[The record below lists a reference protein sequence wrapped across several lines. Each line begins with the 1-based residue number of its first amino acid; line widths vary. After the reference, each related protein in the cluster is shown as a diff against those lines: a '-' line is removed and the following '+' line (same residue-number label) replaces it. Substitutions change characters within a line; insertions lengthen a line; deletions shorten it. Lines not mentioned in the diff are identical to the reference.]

1 MRINSLVLARYL
13 ANEVAYRGFRE
24 QGAIPFMPT
33 SRRSSRV
40 KVSVLKANV
49 LSGVLFSMASISAS
63 AIIATGNLY
72 GYALST
78 TVLTGVAIAMA
89 LMYIIPFTSTVLRE
103 GIVDLL
109 RLLPLSPKEVLKT
122 YLLSMILYWG
132 GLAITFIYVPYI
144 VVSTYFVII
153 GKLSVV
159 PYLLTILAA
168 IATLAFSFLLGIA
181 LGTYSYLV
189 RRRALFRYVSA
200 IAWALVFLI
209 TYVMISITGYISKL
223 VINTG
228 GSLGVL
234 SIVGPYIPFIG
245 PLYAYLANPVLTPLS
260 ITETLAI
267 TLATYFVAKG
277 RLSKVFIY
285 GGEYV
290 APTKPTKVITPKAP
304 LVVSPKP
311 PLLTMIRKD
320 LKLLSRE
327 PRRLAGVI
335 ILIIFPLVMT
345 VMGGFTKTPILS
357 ATLVT
362 CFVGAFS
369 GLGVENLYYVEGEG
383 ALVLYTLPIRKRDVV
398 LSKSLATSS
407 ITAPMAFAISLI
419 YSLIKTVNPLI
430 SLVFAIVAAILSI
443 SYALINSSL
452 MASLIPKEPSYWND
466 MTFRRSLGL
475 RIVRSALALIGIG
488 VSVAIP
494 LVIMLLGLGGNV
506 AIIIEVLAIYSLIT
520 LCAGLVLMKLIVG
533 EGTLSD

>member
-1 MRINSLVLARYL
+1 MRINSLTLAKYL

-24 QGAIPFMPT
+24 QGSIPFMPRSRT
-33 SRRSSRV
+33 SGRFR
-40 KVSVLKANV
+40 VSVLKANI
-49 LSGVLFSMASISAS
+49 LGGVLFSMVSLSAS
-63 AIIATGNLY
+63 AIIPTGNLY

-103 GIVDLL
+103 GIIDLL

-132 GLAITFIYVPYI
+132 GLAITFIYVPYLI
-144 VVSTYFVII
+144 VSTYFVII
-153 GKLSVV
+153 GKLGVV
-159 PYLLTILAA
+159 PYLLAILAA
-168 IATLAFSFLLGIA
+168 AATLTFSFLLGIA

-189 RRRALFRYVSA
+189 KRRALFRYVSA
-200 IAWALVFLI
+200 IAWASVFLI
-209 TYVMISITGYISKL
+209 TYLMFSITSYISKL
-223 VINTG
+223 VVNTG

-234 SIVGPYIPFIG
+234 NIVGPYVPFVG
-245 PLYAYLANPVLTPLS
+245 PLYTYLVNPVLIPLS
-260 ITETLAI
+260 IIETLVI
-267 TLATYFVAKG
+267 TLATYFIAKG

-290 APTKPTKVITPKAP
+290 VPTKVTIRKAP

-311 PLLTMIRKD
+311 PLLSMVRKD

-327 PRRLAGVI
+327 PRRLASVI
-335 ILIIFPLVMT
+335 ILIIFPLVIT
-345 VMGGFTKTPILS
+345 VMGGFTKLPILS

-369 GLGVENLYYVEGEG
+369 GLGVEHLYYVEGEG

-398 LSKSLATSS
+398 LTKSLATSL
-407 ITAPMAFAISLI
+407 ITAPIAFTVSLA
-419 YSLIKTVNPLI
+419 YSLIKTSNPLI
-430 SLVFAIVAAILSI
+430 SLVFAIIASTLSI
-443 SYALINSSL
+443 SYALINSVL
-452 MASLIPKEPSYWND
+452 MASLIPKEPSYWNE

-475 RIVRSALALIGIG
+475 RIVRSALALIA
-488 VSVAIP
+488 VAASMAIP
-494 LVIMLLGLGGNV
+494 LVLMFLGLGSNTEV
-506 AIIIEVLAIYSLIT
+506 VIEVLVTYSVIS
-520 LCAGLVLMKLIVG
+520 LCIGLALMKLMVK